1 MAAIVVSQHAR
12 ETRLTGVAGAC
23 ATARDMARRA
33 LGYAAA
39 TVLIC
44 GVGAAVAQLVA
55 EILSFPAPIAST
67 AITLI
72 AVALL
77 HSLRRHLNTTRST
90 GKAWREPAQ
99 RPATGPPGS
108 DRRPA
113 RTWLTTTGH
122 PGG

>member
-1 MAAIVVSQHAR
+1 MAAIVVSYSAKAPW
-12 ETRLTGVAGAC
+12 LTGVAGLC
-23 ATARDMARRA
+23 AKVRDMARRA

-44 GVGAAVAQLVA
+44 AVGAAVAQLVV

-77 HSLRRHLNTTRST
+77 NSPRQHLDTQPGHGYGPAGNPRSV
-90 GKAWREPAQ
+90 Q
-99 RPATGPPGS
+99 R
-108 DRRPA
+108 
-113 RTWLTTTGH
+113 
-122 PGG
+122 